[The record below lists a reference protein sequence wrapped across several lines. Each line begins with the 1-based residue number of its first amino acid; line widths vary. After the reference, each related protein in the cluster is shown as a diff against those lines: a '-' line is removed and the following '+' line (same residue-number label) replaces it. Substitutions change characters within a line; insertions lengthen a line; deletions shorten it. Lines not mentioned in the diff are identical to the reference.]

1 MKLHQSAFIR
11 RHIPHRADRR
21 SVMQSYETLPLP
33 CSLEE
38 QMAYLRHIAGNSAD
52 LLIDPV
58 VIGGIPCAVAACEGM
73 VSTAVLG
80 QLLIEPLTKLPQ
92 QPDTDTLRQV
102 IQTKMLLSLD
112 RPVIREF
119 GTLFK
124 LLHSGFAV
132 LLIEGQTLALGFGMQ
147 GYEKRSVTEPS
158 GEANIMGAHE
168 GFTEA
173 LRPNLSLLRRRMKT
187 PLLRY
192 EMLNMGTLSHTDV
205 ALCWMSDRVPPDLLR
220 RVREALSS
228 ADLETVITPGYL
240 QPFLEEQSGGLFDT
254 VSSTE
259 RPDVLAAKLLE
270 GRIAVLMDGSPF
282 ALVVP
287 KLFNESFQTLD
298 DYSFKPFYATFLRWV
313 KYFAFLL
320 TLLLPALYVAV
331 SVHHPELLNRTL
343 LLLLTKAEA
352 DEPLS
357 LPAEAIGVLIM
368 YEVIREAGLRLPKV
382 VGGAVSIVGGLIIG
396 DAAVSSGLIST
407 PMLTVTAIAVTAGF
421 IVPDL
426 NPSLTVLRLVFI
438 AAGGLW
444 GLFGIGLLGMG
455 LLFHLC
461 SAESFG
467 FPVTAPFSPF
477 YPQAMRDVLTRIGIR
492 KMQHG
497 GFTVEQFREPQERS
511 YP

>member
-1 MKLHQSAFIR
+1 
-11 RHIPHRADRR
+11 
-21 SVMQSYETLPLP
+21 MQNYEKLPLP
-33 CSLEE
+33 CRLEE

-58 VIGGIPCAVAACEGM
+58 TVGGIPCALAACEGM

-80 QLLIEPLTKLPQ
+80 QLLIEPLTKLPA
-92 QPDTDTLRQV
+92 QPDSDALRHT
-102 IQTKMLLSLD
+102 IQTERLFSLD
-112 RPVIREF
+112 RPVIREY
-119 GTLFK
+119 GTLFR

-132 LLIEGQTLALGFGMQ
+132 LLMDGQTLALGFGAQ
-147 GYEKRSVTEPS
+147 GFEKRSVSEPS

-192 EMLNMGTLSHTDV
+192 EMHNMGSLSHTDV
-205 ALCWMSDRVPPDLLR
+205 CLCWMNDRVPPDLLR
-220 RVREALSS
+220 QIRESLAS
-228 ADLETVITPGYL
+228 AELETVITPGYL
-240 QPFLEEQSGGLFDT
+240 QPFLESHSAGLFDT
-254 VSSTE
+254 VSTTE

-270 GRIAVLMDGSPF
+270 GRVAVMMDGSPF

-287 KLFNESFQTLD
+287 KLFCESFQTLD
-298 DYSFKPFYATFLRWV
+298 DYSFKPYYAAFLRWV
-313 KYFAFLL
+313 KYFALLL

-331 SVHHPELLNRTL
+331 SMHHPELLNRTL

-396 DAAVSSGLIST
+396 DAAVSSGLVST

-426 NPSLTVLRLVFI
+426 NPAITVLRLLFI
-438 AAGGLW
+438 AAGGIW
-444 GLFGIGLLGMG
+444 GLFGIGLLGMAV
-455 LLFHLC
+455 LFHLC
-461 SAESFG
+461 RAESFG
-467 FPVTAPFSPF
+467 FPVSAPFSPF
-477 YPQAMRDVLTRIGIR
+477 YPRAMRDVLTRVGFR
-492 KMQHG
+492 NMQHG
-497 GFTVEQFREPQERS
+497 HFTVEQFREPAERRS
-511 YP
+511 P

>member
-1 MKLHQSAFIR
+1 MN
-11 RHIPHRADRR
+11 
-21 SVMQSYETLPLP
+21 SYETLPLP
-33 CSLEE
+33 ASLEE

-52 LLIDPV
+52 LLLNPV
-58 VIGGIPCAVAACEGM
+58 KIGGIPCALAACEGM
-73 VSTAVLG
+73 VSSAVLG
-80 QLLIEPLTKLPQ
+80 QLLIEPLMQLPSM
-92 QPDTDTLRQV
+92 PDSSALASHIRER
-102 IQTKMLLSLD
+102 MLLSLD
-112 RPVIREF
+112 RPIVRDL
-119 GTLFK
+119 GTLFR

-132 LLIEGQTLALGFGMQ
+132 LLIDGQTLALGFGMQ
-147 GYEKRSVTEPS
+147 GYEKRSISEPS
-158 GEANIMGAHE
+158 GEANVMGAHE
-168 GFTEA
+168 GFIES

-192 EMLNMGTLSHTDV
+192 EMHTMGTLSHTDV
-205 ALCWMSDRVPPDLLR
+205 ALCWMDDRVPPDLLR
-220 RVREALSS
+220 SIREAL
-228 ADLETVITPGYL
+228 AAAELETVITPGYL
-240 QPFLEEQSGGLFDT
+240 QPFLEKRSSLFNT
-254 VSSTE
+254 VSVTE

-270 GRIAVLMDGSPF
+270 GRIAVMMDGSPF

-287 KLFNESFQTLD
+287 KLLVESFQTLD
-298 DYSFKPFYATFLRWV
+298 DYSFKPYYAAFLRWV
-313 KYFAFLL
+313 KYLAFLL
-320 TLLLPALYVAV
+320 TLLLPAVYVAL

-357 LPAEAIGVLIM
+357 LPAEAIGVLLM

-396 DAAVSSGLIST
+396 DAAVSSGLVST

-426 NPSLTVLRLVFI
+426 NPAVTVMRLFFI

-444 GLFGIGLLGMG
+444 GMYGIGLLGMA

-461 SAESFG
+461 HAESFG

-477 YPQAMRDVLTRIGIR
+477 YPTAMRDVLTRVGFR
-492 KMQHG
+492 TMQHG
-497 GFTVEQFREPQERS
+497 GFTVERFRETGGRRVS
-511 YP
+511 